1 MKIYDANGSV
11 LKSVDILGTS
21 DTGEEAKRKIEEQL
35 NKVNSGITTGF
46 KNETEDEE
54 TEQPQTK
61 TISDVEDS
69 TDSSTNSTNGSS
81 QSGSNSSNKN
91 DQQFEYFNG
100 QYIAIECVTEAT
112 MKFVKIQGTVVNK
125 GNDVNYENGVSNL
138 DKIQNVR
145 FKFTDLGLEAV
156 YNKAP
161 IIKIDKDIKLDGT
174 KRNTNSNAGE
184 NSSERTET
192 SNEEDF
198 DGIKGDDFNY
208 LRGVTISDD
217 HDTLTKENVEV
228 KWNDKFIGDS
238 NNYQITEKIA
248 SSESSEQVPTSIEN
262 GIKVYG
268 EQKVGDNVLYYK
280 VTDSWGRVSFAQ
292 RTNIKLKNGAF
303 EDNIKFGNERNE
315 DKLSL
320 RFNKIDTEGKVQ
332 LQLTTKDNN
341 NYFASQWADFKYYE
355 IEVWV
360 PNNDS
365 SDSRTHGYSRLDQS
379 LSFRGNQRPQDV
391 NRQIDEFND
400 ITSSLWNNT

>member
-11 LKSVDILGTS
+11 LKSVDILGT

-35 NKVNSGITTGF
+35 NKVNSDSTDS

-112 MKFVKIQGTVVNK
+112 MKSVKIQGTVVNK
-125 GNDVNYENGVSNL
+125 GDDVNYENGVSNL

-174 KRNTNSNAGE
+174 KRNTNSNVEE
-184 NSSERTET
+184 NSSQPTRTT
-192 SNEEDF
+192 NTEEF

-217 HDTLTKENVEV
+217 HDTLTKDNVEV
-228 KWNDKFIGDS
+228 KWNEKF
-238 NNYQITEKIA
+238 
-248 SSESSEQVPTSIEN
+248 
-262 GIKVYG
+262 
-268 EQKVGDNVLYYK
+268 
-280 VTDSWGRVSFAQ
+280 
-292 RTNIKLKNGAF
+292 
-303 EDNIKFGNERNE
+303 
-315 DKLSL
+315 
-320 RFNKIDTEGKVQ
+320 
-332 LQLTTKDNN
+332 KDDPKKYNN
-341 NYFASQWADFKYYE
+341 NN
-355 IEVWV
+355 I
-360 PNNDS
+360 N
-365 SDSRTHGYSRLDQS
+365 
-379 LSFRGNQRPQDV
+379 
-391 NRQIDEFND
+391 
-400 ITSSLWNNT
+400 